1 MSEARLIDTNVLIV
15 ASAADAG
22 SPFKP
27 DATPVQE
34 AEYRQKVL
42 AWLHDFEQ
50 DAQRYAV
57 LDLEWLI
64 CGEYDNKLTHQD
76 YGWLAIMAKMDRNEV
91 VWVALVVDNNGIAV
105 LPPEL
110 SDAVTDLADRKMVA
124 AVLAAAAAGHPC
136 KLVNACDTDWLD
148 CEAAL
153 MAAHIETEHLLE
165 HEWLRP
171 KWRSMRQHKAT
182 S

>member
-1 MSEARLIDTNVLIV
+1 METRLVDTNVLIV
-15 ASAADAG
+15 ASAADAN
-22 SPFKP
+22 SPFAP

-42 AWLHDFEQ
+42 DWVHAFEQ
-50 DAQRYAV
+50 DSARLAV
-57 LDLEWLI
+57 LDVEWLI

-76 YGWLAIMAKMDRNEV
+76 YGWLAIMAKLDRNEV
-91 VWVALVVDNNGIAV
+91 LWVELAVDADGIAA

-110 SDAVTDLADRKMVA
+110 SAAVTDLADRKMVA
-124 AVLAAAAAGHPC
+124 AVLAAEEAGHRC

-153 MAAHIETEHLLE
+153 IATHVATEHLLE

-171 KWRSMRQHKAT
+171 KWRRMR
-182 S
+182 SIDD